1 MKILTTIALSIYNF
15 FEYLA
20 VARQAGILVQQG
32 RPQEAVDLISRSWII
47 QYLLFFLKF
56 LAGNLYMVVSEGSEP
71 LFRRLTS

>member
-32 RPQEAVDLISRSWII
+32 QTQEAVDLISRS
-47 QYLLFFLKF
+47 
-56 LAGNLYMVVSEGSEP
+56 
-71 LFRRLTS
+71 